1 MQSITQ
7 GESEVTR
14 KHKFTRMPFEHPGNS
29 MDGHFDYPKLRS
41 RLNQVKDAIIFEIND
56 WAVQGKA
63 AQEQEAGI
71 AANLKRQHE
80 QIVEKYKK
88 HKNFTVDFNMV
99 DDNPFLWQLT
109 YFGRPMTHLD
119 GGIFNIKIHLSPSFP
134 EDQPRVFV
142 ESPLFHYRVAKCGIL
157 CYFPARTD
165 DMRCHVD
172 AIVAALE
179 EESPYDPRTNVHP
192 EASKLFWGSPDD
204 RKQYNRQL
212 RRSVERSAE

>member
-1 MQSITQ
+1 
-7 GESEVTR
+7 
-14 KHKFTRMPFEHPGNS
+14 MPFENPGNS
-29 MDGHFDYPKLRS
+29 MDGHFDYPNLRN
-41 RLNQVKDAIIFEIND
+41 RINQVKDAIIAETMG
-56 WAVQGKA
+56 WTLRGKA

-71 AANLKRQHE
+71 SENLRRQYE
-80 QIVEKYKK
+80 QIVEKYKN
-88 HKNFTVDFNMV
+88 HKNFTVDLHIV
-99 DDNPFLWQLT
+99 DSNPFLWQLT

-119 GGIFNIKIHLSPSFP
+119 GGIFNIKIYLSPDFP

-192 EASKLFWGSPDD
+192 EATRMFWGSPDD
-204 RKQYNRQL
+204 RKRYNREL